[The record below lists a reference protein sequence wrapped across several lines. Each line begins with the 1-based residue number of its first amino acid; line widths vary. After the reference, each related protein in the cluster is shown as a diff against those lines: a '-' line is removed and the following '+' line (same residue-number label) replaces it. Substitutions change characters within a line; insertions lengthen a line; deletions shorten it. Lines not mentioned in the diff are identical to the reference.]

1 MPTAAQQRTTLK
13 EVLGRGGSQG
23 EKAAFG
29 GAVSDHNR
37 SNVRGVIA
45 PRSTPTFFDA
55 MTKAG
60 LEHPTC
66 LEEDVGNSFLDLLV
80 AVVDHELVGSGV
92 WYDEI
97 LGDT

>member
-1 MPTAAQQRTTLK
+1 L
-13 EVLGRGGSQG
+13 EVPEGKRQPLV
-23 EKAAFG
+23 AL
-29 GAVSDHNR
+29 SDHNR
-37 SNVRGVIA
+37 SNVGGVIA

-55 MTKAG
+55 MAKAG

-66 LEEDVGNSFLDLLV
+66 LEEDGGARFLELV

-97 LGDT
+97 LGDTRHVTDQSPDR